1 MQHSACVC
9 RCVQHRSTVLQA
21 APEDEL
27 RLALG
32 LQNYTSGKGK
42 VELKDSSM
50 RPIEIFMCS
59 VVSLSYS
66 TSRNLMCVQTW
77 CHCYTYVPQLYLIVP
92 PCSGEKDG
100 IRRGFPLVVTV
111 HQVRQTAPGVV
122 AY

>member
-1 MQHSACVC
+1 MIHFAD
-9 RCVQHRSTVLQA
+9 LQA

-59 VVSLSYS
+59 VVSLEALSVYAHTAIVCAESAPSFVYNACKTDKVHSMYRCAEWAMERASAGYHS
-66 TSRNLMCVQTW
+66 TSSDSWLTNMLLLLCM
-77 CHCYTYVPQLYLIVP
+77 
-92 PCSGEKDG
+92 S
-100 IRRGFPLVVTV
+100 
-111 HQVRQTAPGVV
+111 
-122 AY
+122 

>member
-1 MQHSACVC
+1 LSI
-9 RCVQHRSTVLQA
+9 QA

-59 VVSLSYS
+59 VVSIAVASVVNC
-66 TSRNLMCVQTW
+66 NLWDAGHAQANDHARC
-77 CHCYTYVPQLYLIVP
+77 C
-92 PCSGEKDG
+92 
-100 IRRGFPLVVTV
+100 
-111 HQVRQTAPGVV
+111 
-122 AY
+122 